1 MPQLPKGHKKLL
13 RAWAFYDWANSVYPL
28 VISSAV
34 FPIFYGGLTIIKSN
48 GEVIDNT
55 VRFLGFD
62 FKNDALI
69 SYVTALAFLVVSV
82 LSPLLSRIADYTG
95 NKKIFM
101 RFFNYLGAVSCVG
114 LFWFSLDFLWFGLL
128 CYFLALIGFWSSIVF
143 YNFYLPDIA
152 LQVQQDKVSDLGF
165 SLGYIGSVFL
175 LSHCFIIIIFFVIF
189 VYIMLDFI

>member
-13 RAWAFYDWANSVYPL
+13 RSWAFYDWANSVYPL

-82 LSPLLSRIADYTG
+82 LSPLLSRIVDYIVYK
-95 NKKIFM
+95 NIIIRIF
-101 RFFNYLGAVSCVG
+101 L
-114 LFWFSLDFLWFGLL
+114 
-128 CYFLALIGFWSSIVF
+128 
-143 YNFYLPDIA
+143 YN
-152 LQVQQDKVSDLGF
+152 
-165 SLGYIGSVFL
+165 GSVVCLVYL
-175 LSHCFIIIIFFVIF
+175 LFA
-189 VYIMLDFI
+189 